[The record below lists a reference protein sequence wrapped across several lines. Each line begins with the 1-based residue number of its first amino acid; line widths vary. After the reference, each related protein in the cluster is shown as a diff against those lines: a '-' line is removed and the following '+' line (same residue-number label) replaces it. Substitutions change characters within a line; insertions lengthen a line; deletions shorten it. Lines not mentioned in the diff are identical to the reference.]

1 MKSPFF
7 SALVGPSL
15 ASLVSRVAESKEL
28 RETSKS
34 IEAESEEWRERKESS
49 KLIES
54 KAVKE
59 SRKEAGK
66 KERERFA
73 LN

>member
-1 MKSPFF
+1 M
-7 SALVGPSL
+7 
-15 ASLVSRVAESKEL
+15 AESKEL